1 MSSEYEAKARDWL
14 GKADRKLRS
23 FAFFGNKY
31 EDAAEAYERAANQF
45 KLAKLCEFFT
55 RGLMGALA
63 RSPLRLPEGWLLVC

>member
-14 GKADRKLRS
+14 GKGDRKLRS

-45 KLAKLCEFFT
+45 KLAKLCEFFA
-55 RGLMGALA
+55 RGVKGRPGEKPPVSARVLA
-63 RSPLRLPEGWLLVC
+63 C